1 MRLLSFLLVIGCGT
15 AEPPPEPAA
24 ETEAVPAP
32 TDAPAASADTV
43 PTAAGE
49 LTITP
54 LYHATLRLE
63 HGGKTI
69 WVDPWTKADLSGPKA
84 DIVLITDVHEDH
96 LDPAAVEKVSKDG
109 TIVVGPAA
117 IAEKVQPDV
126 TIANGETKEVQGIAI
141 TGVPMYN
148 LQRGPEPGKVFHEKG
163 RGNGYVLAID
173 GKRVYVAGDTECT
186 PEMKAL
192 EGIDV
197 AFVPMNLPYTM
208 TPEEAADCIE
218 AFAPDVLYPYHYG
231 DSDLDALQTRLADDA
246 GIELRRRE
254 WYPGGLPF

>member
-1 MRLLSFLLVIGCGT
+1 MRVLTFLALIGCG
-15 AEPPPEPAA
+15 AAEEPPAESPA
-24 ETEAVPAP
+24 EQTEEVPP
-32 TDAPAASADTV
+32 PSEAPAASSDTV
-43 PTAAGE
+43 GE
-49 LTITP
+49 VQITP

-63 HGGKTI
+63 HGGKVV

-84 DIVLITDVHEDH
+84 DIVLITDVHQDH
-96 LDPAAVEKVSKDG
+96 LDPDAIEKVSKDG
-109 TIVVGPAA
+109 TVVVGPTA
-117 IAEKVQPDV
+117 IGEKVQPDV
-126 TIANGETKEVQGIAI
+126 TIANGETKEVQGIGI

-163 RGNGYVLAID
+163 RGNGYVLAMGGQRI
-173 GKRVYVAGDTECT
+173 YVAGDTECT

-208 TPEEAADCIE
+208 TPEEAAECIE
-218 AFAPDVLYPYHYG
+218 AFAPKVLYPYHYG
-231 DSDLDALQTRLADDA
+231 DSNLDALQTRLEDDK